1 MEIPKDKIIE
11 LIRDRVGGDKAAEAE
26 AKLPGTVDT
35 DKPEHKD
42 LLSSL
47 GIDVGDLLGGGALGG
62 IAGKL
67 GI

>member
-11 LIRDRVGGDKAAEAE
+11 LIRDRIGGDKAAEAD
-26 AKLPGTVDT
+26 AKLPEKVDT
-35 DKPEHKD
+35 EQHGD

-47 GIDVGDLLGGGALGG
+47 GIDVGDLLKDTPLGG

-67 GI
+67 GL